1 MTKDFSVHPIA
12 GIPEINPGDDL
23 AALILAAVQA
33 GPSLQ
38 SNDILVITSKVVSKA
53 EGQMVPSNTREAII
67 DEETVRVIAQRGTT
81 KIVETKH
88 GLIMAAA
95 GVDAS
100 NAPKG
105 MILKLPIDSD
115 LSARNLRAEFEKIA
129 KPIGVI
135 ITDTM
140 GRAWRLGLTDN
151 AIGVAGVTTLL
162 DYRGQKDAAGRTLE
176 QSVTAV
182 ADEIAST
189 AELVKGKLDQ
199 IPVVL
204 VRGLAQYVTIEDGPG
219 ARSVVRP
226 PEEDMFGLGAEMA
239 ERRGYLRGFEDGKNE
254 RQRSILNAYVSVGTV
269 FNCCL
274 A

>member
-1 MTKDFSVHPIA
+1 MTNNFSVYPIK
-12 GIPEINPGDDL
+12 GIPEIVQGDDL
-23 AALILAAVQA
+23 TSIILEAVNK
-33 GPSLQ
+33 GPGLEAF
-38 SNDILVITSKVVSKA
+38 DILVITSKIISKA
-53 EGQMVPSNTREAII
+53 EGQFVHSSSREKII
-67 DEETVRVIAQRGTT
+67 KEETVRIIAERGPT

-105 MILKLPIDSD
+105 MILKLPTDSD
-115 LSARNLRAEFEKIA
+115 ESARRLRNKIQKTV
-129 KPIGVI
+129 KPVGII

-162 DYRGQKDAAGRTLE
+162 DYRGKKDAAGRTLE
-176 QSVTAV
+176 QSITAV
-182 ADEIAST
+182 ADEIASA

-204 VRGLAQYVTIEDGPG
+204 IRGLNQYVLNEDGPG
-219 ARSVVRP
+219 ARSVIRP
-226 PEEDMFGLGAEMA
+226 PNEDLFGLGTEMA
-239 ERRGYLRGFEDGKNE
+239 QRQGYLQGLEEGKKKN
-254 RQRSILNAYVSVGTV
+254 
-269 FNCCL
+269 
-274 A
+274 

>member
-33 GPSLQ
+33 GPTLQ
-38 SNDILVITSKVVSKA
+38 ANDILVITSKVVSKA

-67 DEETVRVIAQRGTT
+67 DQETVRVIAQRGTT

-129 KPIGVI
+129 KPIGV
-135 ITDTM
+135 
-140 GRAWRLGLTDN
+140 
-151 AIGVAGVTTLL
+151 AGVTTLL

-189 AELVKGKLDQ
+189 AELVKGKLAQ

-254 RQRSILNAYVSVGTV
+254 R
-269 FNCCL
+269 
-274 A
+274 